1 MSKFLKFSLFIT
13 IFFILFLNCYSV
25 FATVDMNL
33 NDNNTNS
40 TNNVNTL
47 NSQNTANTNNNNE
60 STNPQSNSSSS
71 SFSST
76 VTTSDFDLQLTNI
89 LSICLIVVG
98 ILLIL
103 LSIAILIR
111 LKH

>member
-89 LSICLIVVG
+89 LTICLIVVG
-98 ILLIL
+98 LLLIL
-103 LSIAILIR
+103 LGIAIIIR
-111 LKH
+111 LKK